1 MSFEDLKSRIGSGLL
16 SFPVTPFDKNGELD
30 ENAYRGHV
38 EWLSGYEAAALFAA
52 GGTGE
57 FFSLSLA
64 ELVRTTVL
72 AKQVAGNTPIITG
85 CGYGTRLAIEI
96 AQGAEAAGADAILLL
111 PHYLIG
117 ATQDGILAHV
127 KAVCD
132 SVGLGVIVYNRDNSQ
147 MKADTVARLADACPN
162 LIGFKDG
169 TSDIA
174 NVRQICLKL
183 GDRLVYVG
191 GMPTHEMYAEAYDA
205 AGVSTYSSAVF
216 NFAPDM
222 ALDFY
227 RAMRNGDKA
236 TMARYLNSFFVPFGA
251 IRDRV
256 PGYPV
261 SIIKA
266 GLRLVGRDCG
276 PVRAPLTDL
285 TDEEHAMLGPLVKA
299 VTATQRAA

>member
-1 MSFEDLKSRIGSGLL
+1 MKLLK
-16 SFPVTPFDKNGELD
+16 
-30 ENAYRGHV
+30 
-38 EWLSGYEAAALFAA
+38 
-52 GGTGE
+52 
-57 FFSLSLA
+57 
-64 ELVRTTVL
+64 
-72 AKQVAGNTPIITG
+72 
-85 CGYGTRLAIEI
+85 
-96 AQGAEAAGADAILLL
+96 GAEAAGADAILLL

-169 TSDIA
+169 TGDIA

-236 TMARYLNSFFVPFGA
+236 TMARYLNSFLCRSAPFATVCRG
-251 IRDRV
+251 IRCRLSR
-256 PGYPV
+256 PV
-261 SIIKA
+261 S
-266 GLRLVGRDCG
+266 G
-276 PVRAPLTDL
+276 
-285 TDEEHAMLGPLVKA
+285 
-299 VTATQRAA
+299 